1 MNGLT
6 IRERTPIW
14 LMIYSVYLYF
24 CSTSLRKASK
34 ALEIWIK
41 RSHTAIWNWVQR
53 LSSLADRFK
62 PGGVECVLIDETQIK
77 IGDKEAWVWL
87 AFEPYRKAFL
97 GFHISFT
104 RNSLD
109 AWIFLKRLR
118 RRYGFKPIYT
128 NGGPWYHLAWKE
140 LYEP

>member
-1 MNGLT
+1 MD
-6 IRERTPIW
+6 P
-14 LMIYSVYLYF
+14 
-24 CSTSLRKASK
+24 KA
-34 ALEIWIK
+34 
-41 RSHTAIWNWVQR
+41 
-53 LSSLADRFK
+53 FK
-62 PGGVECVLIDETQIK
+62 PEGVECILIDEAQIK

-128 NGGPWYHLAWKE
+128 NGGSWYPLACKWARLRRYRYSKE
-140 LYEP
+140 WQNLMERAIQALMITFLAGAKRIIAKPGMHGIGLAYSKSGIT